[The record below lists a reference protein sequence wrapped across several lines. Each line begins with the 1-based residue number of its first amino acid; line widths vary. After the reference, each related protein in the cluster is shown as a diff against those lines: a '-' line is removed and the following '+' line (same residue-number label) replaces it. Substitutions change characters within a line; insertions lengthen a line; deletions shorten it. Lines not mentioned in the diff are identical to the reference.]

1 MNQDIR
7 FPEKDQ
13 PLRDDVGDLGSLL
26 GRVLQEQGGQKLFE
40 RVEGARAATRRRRD
54 DPSAQAELDQILRGL
69 EPADAMETIQ
79 AFSTWFELVNLAER
93 IHRVRR
99 RGDYRRA
106 HDVQPGSFES
116 VMKGLSESKI
126 PASKVQDV
134 IDKMRIEPVFTAHPT
149 EAVRPAILAHEQEM
163 ARILLN
169 RHPGDEGDWLQKIN
183 EIVSIVWQTE
193 ENQTTRPT
201 VADEVEHVLFY
212 VLEVIYEIVPDLK
225 EALDHATDS
234 TFGIM
239 PQRKRPLMNC
249 ASWVGGD
256 MDGNPNVGPTTI
268 RNTLA
273 RHRELIIAKYRSE
286 VILLTKKLTQSR
298 SRVAVLPGLDARLEQ
313 YRSLLPEV
321 AAKAPEGRGG
331 MVYQE
336 FLVLVAER
344 LDRTLKNG
352 EGAYGSVSQFES
364 DLELVHRSL
373 IENRGVEAG
382 AKRVARLQTRVKTF
396 GFFLAALDV
405 RQDALV
411 HRRVIGEIL
420 ADDEFSTRDE
430 ASRTNILEDALA
442 LKPESQ
448 SEIPDGLSTESESSL
463 EVMRTIAEM
472 RKRHGN
478 DAMGTYVISMA
489 RGPDDALSVLQI
501 ARAASLVNEA
511 GNVPLDVTPLFE
523 TVDDLVTAEKTM
535 ASLFAHAHYRQHL
548 ESRGL
553 KQMVMLGYSDSNK
566 DAGLA
571 MSRWALQK
579 AQVELAELASANGIE
594 LVLFHGRGGTVSRGG
609 GKPRQAILA
618 QPTGTIA
625 NELRF
630 TEQGE
635 IIHAKYG
642 LRSIALRTFELIGGA
657 VIESIAKS
665 KDKGLSSDPEVMAV
679 MELIA
684 TESRKAYRALVHD
697 NPAFIP
703 FFRSATPIDV
713 IERLRIGSRPA
724 SRRSGQG
731 VEDLRAIPWVFA
743 WTQSRHILPGWYGVG
758 TGLKAAL
765 DLYGVEHLRQLANDY
780 TFFGNMLADVE
791 MVLAKA
797 DMSIAASYAELAG
810 TAGAQV
816 QATILGEFAQT
827 HDLICDIRQ
836 QKELLERDLV
846 LQRAIRLRNPYVD
859 PMSLIQVDLLARWRE
874 GGRSDTELERTLISS
889 VKGIARGLQ
898 NTG

>member
-7 FPEKDQ
+7 FLEKDR
-13 PLRDDVGDLGSLL
+13 PLRDDVSDLGSLL
-26 GRVLQEQGGQKLFE
+26 GRVLQEQGGRQLFD
-40 RVEGARAATRRRRD
+40 RVEGARAASRRRRFE
-54 DPSAQAELDQILRGL
+54 PSAQAELEQILRGL

-79 AFSTWFELVNLAER
+79 AFSTWFELVNMAER

-106 HDVQPGSFES
+106 RDAQPGSFES
-116 VMKGLSESKI
+116 VLRDLLGRKI
-126 PASKVQDV
+126 LANEVQDV
-134 IDKMRIEPVFTAHPT
+134 VDNMKMEPVFTAHPT
-149 EAVRPAILAHEQEM
+149 EAVRPAILAHEQDM

-169 RHPGDEGDWLQKIN
+169 RHPGDEGDWIREVK
-183 EIVSIVWQTE
+183 EIISIVWQTE
-193 ENQTTRPT
+193 ENRTSRPT

-225 EALDHATDS
+225 DALDHATTSVFGVLPRRKDS
-234 TFGIM
+234 LI
-239 PQRKRPLMNC
+239 NC
-249 ASWVGGD
+249 GSWVGGD
-256 MDGNPNVGPTTI
+256 MDGNPNVGPQTI
-268 RNTLA
+268 RSTLA
-273 RHRELIIAKYRSE
+273 RHRELIIARYRNE
-286 VILLTKKLTQSR
+286 VLLMSKRLTHSR
-298 SRVAVLPGLDARLEQ
+298 SRVAVLPALDSRLEQ
-313 YRSLLPEV
+313 YRSLFPVIAAETPESRV
-321 AAKAPEGRGG
+321 G
-331 MVYQE
+331 MVYQN

-344 LDRTLKNG
+344 LERTLKDD
-352 EGAYGSVSQFES
+352 ESSYGSVSQFES
-364 DLELVHRSL
+364 DLELVYRSL
-373 IENRGVEAG
+373 TENRGLEAG
-382 AKRVARLQTRVKTF
+382 ARIVARLQTRVETF

-411 HRRVIGEIL
+411 HRRVVGEIL
-420 ADDEFSTRDE
+420 ADDEFSCRDE
-430 ASRTNILEDALA
+430 ASRTRILEHALGVA
-442 LKPESQ
+442 SESQ
-448 SEIPDGLSTESESSL
+448 AELPDSLSVESKEVL
-463 EVMRTIAEM
+463 EVMRTIADM
-472 RKRHGN
+472 RRRHGN
-478 DAMGTYVISMA
+478 EAMGTYVISMA

-501 ARAASLVNEA
+501 ARAASLVNES

-523 TVDDLVTAEKTM
+523 TVDDLANARKTM
-535 ASLFAHAHYRQHL
+535 ESLFAHAHYRQHL

-579 AQVELAELASANGIE
+579 AQVELAELADSKGLE

-625 NELRF
+625 NQLRF

-657 VIESIAKS
+657 VIESKT
-665 KDKGLSSDPEVMAV
+665 KTKENGLSSDPDVAAV

-684 TESRKAYRALVHD
+684 SESRSAYRGLVHD
-697 NPAFIP
+697 DPAFVP
-703 FFRSATPIDV
+703 FFRAATPIDV
-713 IERLRIGSRPA
+713 IERLRIGSRPS

-731 VEDLRAIPWVFA
+731 VEDLRAIPWVFG

-758 TGLKAAL
+758 AGLACAL
-765 DLYGVEHLRQLANDY
+765 DKFGVEHLRRLASNY

-797 DMSIAASYAELAG
+797 DMGIAARYAELAG
-810 TAGAQV
+810 EAGEPV
-816 QATILGEFAQT
+816 QATILVEFART
-827 HDLICDIRQ
+827 HDLICEIRQ
-836 QKELLERDLV
+836 QRELLERDLV

-859 PMSLIQVDLLARWRE
+859 PMSFIQVDLLARWRE